1 MRRLFRLSR
10 PASEVSR
17 DLSSELQF
25 HLEMRT
31 QELIAGGLAPE
42 AARSAALRAFGD
54 VAQVERECRDIA
66 ERRVR
71 ARERQDYMRGLVQDL
86 RYALRTLRKSP
97 GFTFIVALTLAL
109 GIGANTAIFSM
120 VRGVLLRPL
129 PYRDPG
135 QLVFLQQP
143 ATRAGVVNA
152 QFSVPELMDY
162 RAQSRALSGIVE
174 YHSMPFIL
182 LGRGEPRRVQT
193 GVVSAN
199 FFDLLGVRPALGRTF
214 RPGEDVV
221 GAEPVLVL
229 SYGFWKTQL
238 GGDPAIIG
246 RTFTMNDH
254 VHTVIGVLPPIPQYP
269 GENDIYMP
277 SSACPFR
284 SSEQMI
290 NGRQMRMLT
299 LFGRL
304 APGVTASGA
313 QTELDAIAKRL
324 HAEYPGDY
332 HDDQGF
338 GIVATP
344 LQAQLT
350 AQARPTLLLLLG
362 TAAFVLLIACANVAN
377 LSLARLVRRERE
389 MALRAALGAD
399 RARLIRQLL
408 AEGFILAGTGAVAGV
423 AFAWAGLGLLTSF
436 AARFTPR
443 SGEIALDAPVLLFGL
458 GLGAFTG
465 LLFGL
470 LPALPSRVGLAAA
483 LKEGGPT
490 TGSSQS
496 LRARAGLVVAQVA
509 VSVML
514 LVGAGL
520 MLRTVLAL
528 QSVDPGFDPE
538 QVLGAKLDLNFSKYT
553 SNELVQEF
561 HERLRERLASQ
572 PGIQM
577 VASSRGYPLDG
588 RRAFGFDFQIERH
601 QRDPGA
607 ARPQADFQAASPDY
621 FRALGIPLVTGRL
634 FTAQDGPKAP
644 SVAIINQSMARRYW
658 PSENPVGQRVTTDS
672 GETWTTIVG
681 IVGDV
686 HQYSLDAAPVDEMY
700 LPFDQVPLREGALV
714 LRGSADAGTLAR
726 RVKEEVL
733 ALDADQPLAG
743 ARPLVEVRGESLAA
757 PRLTATLLGIFAG
770 LALVI
775 TAAGLAGLMAFS
787 VSQRTQ
793 EIGVRMALGAARSE
807 VLGMVL
813 RQGLRLVCIGLAL
826 GAVGAFALSRLMAGL
841 LFGIRPND
849 AATFA
854 LTGVVLLIIAT
865 LACLVPARRAATVD
879 PMVALRST

>member
-31 QELIAGGLAPE
+31 QELIAGGLSPE

-54 VAQVERECRDIA
+54 VAAVERECRGIS
-66 ERRVR
+66 EQRVR
-71 ARERQDYMRGLVQDL
+71 ARERQAYMRGLVQDL
-86 RYALRTLRKSP
+86 RYAFRTLRKSP
-97 GFTFIVALTLAL
+97 GFTFIVVLTLAL

-129 PYRDPG
+129 PYRDPA

-143 ATRAGVVNA
+143 ATRAGVTNV

-162 RAQSRALSGIVE
+162 RAQSRSLAGIVE

-199 FFDLLGVRPALGRTF
+199 FFDLLGVTPALGRTF
-214 RPGEDVV
+214 RPGEDAI

-238 GGDPAIIG
+238 GGDPGIVG

-284 SSEQMI
+284 SSESMI

-304 APGVTASGA
+304 APGVTATQA
-313 QTELDAIAKRL
+313 QTELDAVAKRL
-324 HAEYPGDY
+324 HGEYPGDY
-332 HDDQGF
+332 PDDQGF
-338 GIVATP
+338 GIVSTP

-399 RARLIRQLL
+399 RGRLVRQLL
-408 AEGFILAGTGAVAGV
+408 AEGLLLAGAGAVAGV
-423 AFAWAGLGLLTSF
+423 ALAAAGLGMLTAF

-443 SGEIALDAPVLLFGL
+443 AGEIALDAPVLLFGL
-458 GLGAFTG
+458 GLGVVTG

-483 LKEGGPT
+483 LKDGGT
-490 TGSSQS
+490 TIGSSRS

-509 VSVML
+509 VSVVL

-528 QSVDPGFDPE
+528 QQVNPGFDPE
-538 QVLGAKLDLNFSKYT
+538 QVLGATLDLNFSKYT
-553 SNELVQEF
+553 SNELIQQF
-561 HERLRERLASQ
+561 HQRLRERLAAQ
-572 PGIQM
+572 PGIQL

-588 RRAFGFDFQIERH
+588 RRAFGFDFMIERRP
-601 QRDPGA
+601 RDPRA
-607 ARPQADFQAASPDY
+607 ARPQADFRAASPDY

-634 FTAQDGPKAP
+634 FTDRDGPKAP

-658 PSENPVGQRVTTDS
+658 PSDDPVGQRVTTDS

-686 HQYSLDAAPVDEMY
+686 HQYGLDAAPVDEMY

-714 LRGSADAGTLAR
+714 LRGSADSRTLAR

-733 ALDADQPLAG
+733 ALDPDQPLAG

-807 VLGMVL
+807 VLGMIL
-813 RQGLRLVCIGLAL
+813 RQGLRLVGIGLVL
-826 GAVGAFALSRLMAGL
+826 GAVGAFAFSRLMAGL
-841 LFGIRPND
+841 LFGIGPTD

-854 LTGVVLLIIAT
+854 LTGVLLLIIAT
-865 LACLVPARRAATVD
+865 LACLVPARRASTVD
-879 PMVALRST
+879 PMVALRHE